1 MPTVYKSTSGVVTFC
16 PFCRQWKI
24 SRVHFPLTLAAY
36 SIEASSFATKIF
48 SKNAKIFFISI
59 CSALTVI
66 LTKVLLS
73 MVPIRSISFALKLS
87 SFFSLLQ
94 IQQFSRENLNSVL
107 LPCKYLVKD
116 FFTTEAKDELLFL
129 KVIGQ
134 MTMSSM
140 SRGTARAKVQFL
152 ILGKHCVEILKL
164 GAFPDFSAGTCL
176 THYWR
181 LFAVV
186 SGRHSGDILIDSETR
201 WAKDPHE
208 SHKWLQKSLENW
220 QKVGKWPKL
229 VIISNT
235 LEQE

>member
-1 MPTVYKSTSGVVTFC
+1 
-16 PFCRQWKI
+16 
-24 SRVHFPLTLAAY
+24 
-36 SIEASSFATKIF
+36 
-48 SKNAKIFFISI
+48 
-59 CSALTVI
+59 
-66 LTKVLLS
+66 
-73 MVPIRSISFALKLS
+73 MVPSISFTLKLS

-116 FFTTEAKDELLFL
+116 FFTTEAKDELFFL

-176 THYWR
+176 TRYWR

-186 SGRHSGDILIDSETR
+186 SGRHSGDILIDSETS

-208 SHKWLQKSLENW
+208 SHKWLQK
-220 QKVGKWPKL
+220 KFGKLTESWKMAKASDNFQHTGTG
-229 VIISNT
+229 VT
-235 LEQE
+235 R